1 MVSFL
6 IKNMFQ
12 KLALL
17 LSLYEEYIRNHIYE
31 VRLHPLKVCTIKGC
45 YPDLTHILTLLTS
58 VNLGFQLQK
67 Y

>member
-17 LSLYEEYIRNHIYE
+17 LSLYEEYIRNLYM
-31 VRLHPLKVCTIKGC
+31 KS
-45 YPDLTHILTLLTS
+45 D
-58 VNLGFQLQK
+58 
-67 Y
+67 